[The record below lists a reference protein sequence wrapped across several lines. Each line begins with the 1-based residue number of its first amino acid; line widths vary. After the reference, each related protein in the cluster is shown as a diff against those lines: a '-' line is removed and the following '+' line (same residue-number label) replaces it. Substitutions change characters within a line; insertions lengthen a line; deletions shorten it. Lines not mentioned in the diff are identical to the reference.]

1 MRTAAAKAAAHEA
14 AALEKQRYI
23 NRAETE
29 LAAAQEAAERAT
41 SQART
46 LQKEMSE
53 RNSST
58 DEMAAKL
65 LKFQKEA
72 CMVMVGVVVAA

>member
-1 MRTAAAKAAAHEA
+1 MRAATAKAAAQEA

-29 LAAAQEAAERAT
+29 LAAARETAERAS
-41 SQART
+41 SQAAT
-46 LQKEMSE
+46 LQKEMSS

-58 DEMAAKL
+58 DDMAAKL
-65 LKFQKEA
+65 LKFQKEVRVQG
-72 CMVMVGVVVAA
+72 CC